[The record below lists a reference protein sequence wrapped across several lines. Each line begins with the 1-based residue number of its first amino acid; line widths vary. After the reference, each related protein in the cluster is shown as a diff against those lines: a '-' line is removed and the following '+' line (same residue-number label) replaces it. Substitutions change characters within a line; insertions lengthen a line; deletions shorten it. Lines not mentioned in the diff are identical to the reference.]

1 MSTSSNKSDKDNITE
16 NMRNFVISVI
26 VLTIFVVIYI
36 TIGGLVLY
44 ATKIAQSN
52 ILPTNINCEPYISI
66 APRITAILIN
76 IFNAVSPE
84 TNKEESQK
92 IEFPYDDTNSANI
105 ILEILKN
112 IKESP
117 NSFGLTNYF
126 VSIID
131 DLICF
136 NYSNIN
142 FILGLMNK
150 IVPETAILILG
161 PIIMHFMFFILLVV
175 GYFYSMYLW
184 FVKMSWFF
192 KTRSPLSKD
201 PNAWENIEFLFNPIG
216 YCFALFLVF
225 LFFILF
231 FVVGTWSL
239 VLLSLFSVLWTMFS
253 ILSYKGVMNDKK
265 VDVITIIKKVF
276 KYHKVTVMTILTI
289 LIILTALSTVGPIAG
304 LVCLLCA
311 LSFYFNIISSTIYK
325 GVIPTNLSPLTSYEQ
340 ARKTCNIN
348 QSAGG
353 KILSGKK
360 LLNEI
365 KKISSK
371 ITGK

>member
-1 MSTSSNKSDKDNITE
+1 MSTSSNKSDKENITE

-44 ATKIAQSN
+44 ASKIAQSN

-66 APRITAILIN
+66 APRISAILIN

-105 ILEILKN
+105 ILEILKS

-126 VSIID
+126 VSIVD
-131 DLICF
+131 ELICF

-150 IVPETAILILG
+150 IVPETVILILG
-161 PIIMHFMFFILLVV
+161 PVIMHFMFFILLIL

-192 KTRSPLSKD
+192 KTRSSTKD
-201 PNAWENIEFLFNPIG
+201 PNAWENIGFLFNPIG

-253 ILSYKGVMNDKK
+253 ILGYKGIMNDKK

-289 LIILTALSTVGPIAG
+289 LIILTALSSVGPIAG

-311 LSFYFNIISSTIYK
+311 LTFYFNIISSTIYK

-348 QSAGG
+348 QSGG
-353 KILSGKK
+353 KVLSGKK
-360 LLNEI
+360 LLSEI
-365 KKISSK
+365 KKITSK